1 MTGRL
6 KEWIREWLTGR
17 TQVVTVQGEQSEE
30 SSVDSGVTQGTVL
43 GPPLFTIH
51 IDDIDDF
58 VKLIELLKKFADD
71 TKGLKLIRD
80 IRARE
85 ALQRTL
91 DELCSWA
98 EMWGMQYNVEK
109 CKIMHVGR
117 TNPNY
122 DYTMHGKTLK
132 VVSEE
137 TDVGVIVQSNLKPG
151 KQCQRAA
158 NVATGVLKTIWRN
171 FHYREKKV
179 YLNLYKQY
187 VRPHLEFS
195 VTAWAPWLETDK
207 AVLEKVQEKAINAIS
222 GIKANN
228 YLDKCKELGIET
240 LAERRERHDM
250 IQTFKILNGVGNIDH
265 SEILVKINRDYG
277 RTRLAAG
284 HDNLVARQARTDIRK
299 NSFFVRVV
307 QKWNSLPDD
316 VKKSKNADEFK
327 RRIKALNNETGARPL
342 ARGQI

>member
-1 MTGRL
+1 V
-6 KEWIREWLTGR
+6 EI
-17 TQVVTVQGEQSEE
+17 
-30 SSVDSGVTQGTVL
+30 
-43 GPPLFTIH
+43 
-51 IDDIDDF
+51 
-58 VKLIELLKKFADD
+58 
-71 TKGLKLIRD
+71 
-80 IRARE
+80 
-85 ALQRTL
+85 
-91 DELCSWA
+91 
-98 EMWGMQYNVEK
+98 WGMQYNVEK

-171 FHYREKKV
+171 FHYKEKKV

-222 GIKANN
+222 GLRAKN

-240 LAERRERHDM
+240 LAERRERHDTGM
-250 IQTFKILNGVGNIDH
+250 IQTYKILNGVGNIDH
-265 SEILVKINRDYG
+265 SEVLVKINRDYG

-284 HDNLVARQARTDIRK
+284 HDNLVTKQARTDVRK
-299 NSFFVRVV
+299 NSFFALNRTAGAIHPSMGTHTSMVCADYRYPVFFHYRVGYLAS
-307 QKWNSLPDD
+307 QIRYRYPTGYPISPEYPAGQISGASLQDIRYSTIKT
-316 VKKSKNADEFK
+316 VCNLVTSKALSASFDLKIFIEFK
-327 RRIKALNNETGARPL
+327 NLRVPVGVS
-342 ARGQI
+342 